1 MGVETG
7 TTIAQLDVLWPLGGD
22 PASQGDDHLRLI
34 KSVLKTQFP
43 GLLGNGFAIP
53 LTVNEYEL
61 NYMDG
66 ATENVQAAING
77 LRAAD
82 TAALINLY
90 APANTIM
97 FFYQAAAPTGWV
109 QETGLNDYMLRIVA
123 TAGGTSA
130 GTDSPITKL
139 LSHSHTTLSHAL
151 TVTEMPLHNHR
162 AQTGVGTYYPLNNNV
177 TQLPGGGFGGGTPDD
192 NWATYDTSSVGSGSA
207 HNHGPTSSASLSF
220 TPKYMNT
227 IMCRKT

>member
-61 NYMDG
+61 NYLDG

-77 LRAAD
+77 LRAANA
-82 TAALINLY
+82 TALINLY
-90 APANTIM
+90 APVNTMM

-109 QETGLNDYMLRIVA
+109 QEVALNDYMLRIVA
-123 TAGGTSA
+123 VAGGTAGGV
-130 GTDSPITKL
+130 DSPIYKQLTHTHTTDITVL
-139 LSHSHTTLSHAL
+139 TLAQIPSHS
-151 TVTEMPLHNHR
+151 HR

-177 TQLPGGGFGGGTPDD
+177 TNLPGGGFGGGTPDD
-192 NWATYDTSSVGSGSA
+192 NWATYDTGSAGSGNG
-207 HNHGPTSSASLSF
+207 HNHGVSTSAPVF
-220 TPKYMNT
+220 HPKYMNT